1 VPPPSA
7 PAGAGE
13 EHLYLLPRSPL
24 GDYLT
29 FMTSWPVGAADADRG
44 QLADEWMAADRRMG
58 ELREAE
64 PDWADVG
71 PDGARPLPAALQPLA
86 DRAAED
92 QLFRRAFEDA
102 TWHLGMVDLARLVVS
117 QKLVSLRHVQR
128 LQDRLGPSPTAED
141 VFRFCLPFD
150 RVAPACRAGRVG
162 DEEFA
167 FVSESN
173 DLRFLDAV
181 LLRPDQLTGYRPT
194 GPVAGVVALVVGFG
208 ANYLHVLS
216 VNGRL
221 VLNNGHHRACA
232 LYASG
237 VREVPC
243 VVQTVAHSQELD
255 VHAPR
260 AVRRNPDFYLS
271 EPRPPA
277 LKDYF
282 DPVLVRRLW
291 LALTTKEVRVRYSF
305 EEMDMP

>member
-1 VPPPSA
+1 VPPPPA
-7 PAGAGE
+7 PAAGE
-13 EHLYLLPRSPL
+13 DHLYLISRSSL

-29 FMTSWPVGAADADRG
+29 FMTSYPVGAADADRK
-44 QLADEWMAADRRMG
+44 QLADEWLAADRLMEQFR
-58 ELREAE
+58 RDE

-71 PDGARPLPAALQPLA
+71 PGGVRPLPAALQPLA
-86 DRAAED
+86 ARVRAD
-92 QLFRRAFEDA
+92 PVFRKAFEDV
-102 TWHLGMVDLARLVVS
+102 TWDLAVLDLDRLVVS
-117 QKLVSLRHVQR
+117 QKLVSARHLDRLR
-128 LQDRLGPSPTAED
+128 DRLGPAPRPED

-150 RVAPACRAGRVG
+150 RVPPLARVSRVG

-167 FVSESN
+167 FVSDSN

-181 LLRPDQLTGYRPT
+181 LLRPEQVVGFQAT

-208 ANYLHVLS
+208 ANYLHVLA

-232 LYASG
+232 LYAAG

-243 VVQTVAHSQELD
+243 VVQAVVHADELD

-260 AVRRNPDFYLS
+260 PVRRNRDFYLS
-271 EPRPPA
+271 DPRPPV

-282 DPVLVRRLW
+282 HPALVRRLR
-291 LALTTKEVRVRYSF
+291 LALTTKQVRVRYSF